1 MTTWLN
7 LMSVAAGGAAG
18 SMARYLITVGSASV
32 PGGSTMLGTTLAN
45 VMGCAAIG
53 ALAELILVGHVS
65 ERTQLAVQTGFLGG
79 LTTFSSFALE
89 SAVLADTGR
98 WSISGLYVLA
108 NLCLGWVALVTAAA
122 VVKGW
127 VA

>member
-1 MTTWLN
+1 
-7 LMSVAAGGAAG
+7 
-18 SMARYLITVGSASV
+18 
-32 PGGSTMLGTTLAN
+32 MLGTTLAN
-45 VMGCAAIG
+45 VLGCAAIG

-108 NLCLGWVALVTAAA
+108 NLCLGWVALATAAA